1 MKRLSFLFFSLIL
14 LLAITG
20 CESLFATKNK
30 PKPIGK
36 NEVLHHLSQALQ
48 KQQGYQ
54 LTYQQQSISKNED
67 KAKSS
72 NPVTSKRNL
81 QFHYQDA
88 EHFQLQIEESI
99 QTPPLDKETK
109 FQHSYT
115 VLGSKIYENKKLK
128 KKQELKQYITKR
140 YLENDPLVLNQ
151 HPLFQQMPTYLQQA
165 TMKTTSSGYEFTVEE
180 NTSKTI
186 KELMQLKEPQA
197 IGDKLKINVTI
208 SHENFLP
215 SKIQSNCTYHTIEP
229 VQKRTTE
236 RTDQWTFQP
245 SSETIEQP

>member
-1 MKRLSFLFFSLIL
+1 MKRLSILFFSLIL
-14 LLAITG
+14 LLSITG
-20 CESLFATKNK
+20 CESLFATKSK
-30 PKPIGK
+30 PKPISK
-36 NEVLHHLSQALQ
+36 KEVLQQLSQALQ

-54 LTYQQQSISKNED
+54 LTYQQQAVSKNED
-67 KAKSS
+67 KTKSP

-88 EHFQLQIEESI
+88 DHFQIQIEESI

-115 VLGSKIYENKKLK
+115 VLDSQVYENKRLK
-128 KKQELKQYITKR
+128 KKQELKQYIRKR
-140 YLENDPLVLNQ
+140 YLENDPLVLNK

-165 TMKTTSSGYEFTVEE
+165 PMKTTATGYEFTFEE
-180 NTSKTI
+180 NASKVI
-186 KELMQLKEPQA
+186 KELLQLKEPQA
-197 IGDKLKINVTI
+197 IGEHLKITVTI

-215 SKIQSNCTYHTIEP
+215 TKIESNCTYHTIEP
-229 VQKRTTE
+229 IQKRTTE

-245 SSETIEQP
+245 SADPIEQP